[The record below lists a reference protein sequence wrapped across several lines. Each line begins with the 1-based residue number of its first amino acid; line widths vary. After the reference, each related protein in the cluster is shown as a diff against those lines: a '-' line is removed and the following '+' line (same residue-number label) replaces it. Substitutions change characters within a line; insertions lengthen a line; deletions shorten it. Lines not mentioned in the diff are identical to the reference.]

1 MSFKYIYI
9 YIYIP
14 FFFLEKYIYILI
26 VISIYIANNKISYLD
41 FIILRTRT
49 SLYKLLNSLKYT
61 YLLVKLASK
70 YVCED
75 SSIFWINVNNLHQ
88 L

>member
-1 MSFKYIYI
+1 MSFKYI

-41 FIILRTRT
+41 FIILRTKT

-70 YVCED
+70 YVRED

>member
-41 FIILRTRT
+41 FIILRTKT

-70 YVCED
+70 HVRED

>member
-9 YIYIP
+9 HT
-14 FFFLEKYIYILI
+14 FFFLEKYVYILI

-41 FIILRTRT
+41 FIILRTKT

-61 YLLVKLASK
+61 YLLVKLALSACVK
-70 YVCED
+70 TLL
-75 SSIFWINVNNLHQ
+75 FFG
-88 L
+88 

>member
-1 MSFKYIYI
+1 MSFKYI

-41 FIILRTRT
+41 FIILRTKT
-49 SLYKLLNSLKYT
+49 SLHKFLNSLKYT

-70 YVCED
+70 YVRED